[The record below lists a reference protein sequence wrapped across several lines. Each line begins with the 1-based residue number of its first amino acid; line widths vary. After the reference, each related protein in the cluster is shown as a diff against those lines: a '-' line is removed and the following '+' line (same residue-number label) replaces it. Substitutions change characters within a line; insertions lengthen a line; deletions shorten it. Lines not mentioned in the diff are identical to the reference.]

1 MALKIGSKAPDFKLP
16 DTSGKLVHFYED
28 IKEICILYFYPK
40 DFTPGCTAE
49 ACGFRDDFSF
59 FKENGIPILG
69 ISKDSVET
77 HQKFAKSYKLPF
89 ELLSDTSGKVISS
102 YKAMFPIINMP
113 RRITYLVDA
122 NKTIIEVFD
131 NLLMAKDHIS
141 KMKKALEKV

>member
-16 DTSGKLVHFYED
+16 DTKGELVHFYED
-28 IKEICILYFYPK
+28 IKQTCIIYFYPK
-40 DFTPGCTAE
+40 DFTPGCVAE

-69 ISKDSVET
+69 ISKDSIET
-77 HQKFAKSYKLPF
+77 HKKFAKSYKLPF

-113 RRITYLVDA
+113 RRITYLVDSD
-122 NKTIIEVFD
+122 KTITEVFD

-141 KMKKALEKV
+141 KMKKALEKP

>member
-16 DTSGKLVHFYED
+16 GTEGEVVHFYED
-28 IKEICILYFYPK
+28 IKQTCILYFYPK

-49 ACGFRDDFSF
+49 ACGFRDDFAF

-69 ISKDSVET
+69 ISKDSIET
-77 HQKFAKSYKLPF
+77 HQKFTKSYKLPF
-89 ELLSDTSGKVISS
+89 QLLSDTSGMVISS

-113 RRITYLVDA
+113 RRITYLADT

-141 KMKKALEKV
+141 KMKKALEKA